1 MDNRNLLLTALKSY
15 QTAFEE
21 EKPFI
26 QEIIN
31 FVEAN
36 PNCFERTNLK
46 GHVNGSAWLVNPDN
60 TKVLLTHHKK
70 LNKWLQLGGHSDG
83 DPDTWKVALR
93 EATEESG
100 IENIAFVTRQIFD
113 IDIHTIPEN
122 LKKNEPEHKHYD
134 VRFLLKA
141 PTEDF
146 VVSEESNSLK
156 WVDEAGLAKMAEQD
170 EISPAMQRM
179 MQKWKNRK

>member
-1 MDNRNLLLTALKSY
+1 M
-15 QTAFEE
+15 
-21 EKPFI
+21 
-26 QEIIN
+26 
-31 FVEAN
+31 
-36 PNCFERTNLK
+36 
-46 GHVNGSAWLVNPDN
+46 
-60 TKVLLTHHKK
+60 
-70 LNKWLQLGGHSDG
+70 
-83 DPDTWKVALR
+83 
-93 EATEESG
+93 
-100 IENIAFVTRQIFD
+100 TRQIFD

-156 WVDEAGLAKMAEQD
+156 WVDEAGLAKMAAQD

-179 MQKWKNRK
+179 MQKWKSRK

>member
-1 MDNRNLLLTALKSY
+1 M
-15 QTAFEE
+15 
-21 EKPFI
+21 
-26 QEIIN
+26 
-31 FVEAN
+31 
-36 PNCFERTNLK
+36 
-46 GHVNGSAWLVNPDN
+46 
-60 TKVLLTHHKK
+60 THHKK

-100 IENIAFVTRQIFD
+100 IDNIAFVTRQIFD

-146 VVSEESNSLK
+146 VVSEESNFLK
-156 WVDEAGLAKMAEQD
+156 WVDEAGQN

-179 MQKWKNRK
+179 MQKWKSRK